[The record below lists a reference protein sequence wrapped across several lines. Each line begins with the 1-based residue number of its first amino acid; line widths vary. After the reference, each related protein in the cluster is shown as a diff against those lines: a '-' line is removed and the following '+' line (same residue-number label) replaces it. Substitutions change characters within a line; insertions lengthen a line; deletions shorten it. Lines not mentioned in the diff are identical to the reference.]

1 MQRISDAIFYDNI
14 LFHVFQ
20 KHFEKFLFISDHTES
35 DHALKQLLKGAAKKV
50 KSGMKIQTFK
60 MFSFETNW
68 FTEMLKQTRKMR
80 HNVIYNVEPLL
91 KYERHPSWERF
102 VDSKKVEQKFLFISF
117 FIIPLIEGAII
128 IDDQHL
134 FVFKVS

>member
-1 MQRISDAIFYDNI
+1 MMTGVLTTKCSNNEKQRVGIIKRHYKSRNCVCIRPFALSLLWKLFMQRISDAIFYDNI

-60 MFSFETNW
+60 MFSFETN
-68 FTEMLKQTRKMR
+68 
-80 HNVIYNVEPLL
+80 
-91 KYERHPSWERF
+91 
-102 VDSKKVEQKFLFISF
+102 
-117 FIIPLIEGAII
+117 
-128 IDDQHL
+128 
-134 FVFKVS
+134 